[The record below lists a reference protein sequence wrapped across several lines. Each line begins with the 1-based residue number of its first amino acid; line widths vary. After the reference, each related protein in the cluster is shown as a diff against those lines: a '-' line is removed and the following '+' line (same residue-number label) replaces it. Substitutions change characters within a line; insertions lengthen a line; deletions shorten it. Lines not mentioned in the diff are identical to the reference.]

1 VNKEKRNRLAAYL
14 RQLGSLELDSATT
27 MPMAVSALRELV
39 GADWGGFI
47 WADEHNEPSALDC
60 DNPAVYETW
69 PRFDELRR
77 NGEIGRVCGGDFRDW
92 MRFKVPAPN
101 SAKLD
106 KRTWLSSAFCN
117 DVVRASGTQQFCTT
131 VVHDNGR
138 GLGCMVLGRSAA
150 SRPFVSRDEELIA
163 SFNGHLSYAL
173 TRPPCT
179 VEDYLDSGMSA
190 ALLVDTSARVLHRS
204 PHGARLLRMVCD
216 DHLLAQPEAASV
228 PVVRELVD
236 RLLATRQGASEQP
249 PVRRI
254 TNRWGRFVW
263 RGYSLGA
270 DNPTM
275 LLHIQHELPRST
287 ATARGAYA
295 LGLSPGQQAV
305 ALRLASG
312 VAYRRIAQ
320 DLRVKE
326 STVIDHARKLYA
338 KIGVHDAPQLA
349 ERLLAAHGQ

>member
-1 VNKEKRNRLAAYL
+1 
-14 RQLGSLELDSATT
+14 
-27 MPMAVSALRELV
+27 
-39 GADWGGFI
+39 
-47 WADEHNEPSALDC
+47 
-60 DNPAVYETW
+60 
-69 PRFDELRR
+69 
-77 NGEIGRVCGGDFRDW
+77 
-92 MRFKVPAPN
+92 
-101 SAKLD
+101 
-106 KRTWLSSAFCN
+106 
-117 DVVRASGTQQFCTT
+117 
-131 VVHDNGR
+131 VHDNGR